1 MLDLSESRV
10 RQVVFSWF
18 KTVNKG
24 GFNEKGLWGMTDGF
38 LRHLQDVE
46 WEQRIDR
53 GEATLDDWMKADA

>member
-10 RQVVFSWF
+10 RQVIFGWM
-18 KTVNKG
+18 KAMNKG
-24 GFNEKGLWGMTDGF
+24 GLTEEGVWTMTDDF